1 MGMNLSHLTSILR
14 HGDQSNKRTIQR
26 HEKLTT
32 VEERGYT
39 ILQRPIGLVE
49 NSGHA
54 IWARG
59 LGTSRMHR
67 ENN

>member
-14 HGDQSNKRTIQR
+14 LGDQSNKRTIQR
-26 HEKLTT
+26 LENLTT
-32 VEERGYT
+32 MEERGDHFAKAN
-39 ILQRPIGLVE
+39 RPVE